1 MYIKLI
7 RWLKGYIKLNI
18 EGTYKDRFINICT
31 KNNVNMWGMNSCEK
45 NITTYMLYNDYKNTR
60 KYIDKTDVSI
70 QIIEKIGLPFLCKAY
85 KKRYG
90 FMLGIALFFFLIYS
104 FTSYIWDI
112 NVIGESIYTKEEI
125 VKNVRDNYVDIGTPI
140 EDINCEEL
148 EKILR
153 VEYDKVAWI
162 SCELKGTQLN
172 IEITETIEQ
181 DTIKVSNNPCNII
194 AAKDGVVTKIVTRN
208 GKTIKTIGEEVKK
221 GDVIIT
227 GVINIYNDYDE
238 LIETNYVPS
247 DGDVYAI
254 VENEYYD
261 EFDLEYYDKVYTGNE
276 TKGYSIFFMN
286 KSYETKK
293 ANVEYELY
301 DIITSERKIKLG
313 SSVYLPVVLYEITMK
328 EYEAVPCSYTKE
340 EAEEKAYKRM
350 ALYIDELGKKGV
362 SILENNVTIEFVN
375 NKCIIS
381 GIIVTEELIG
391 VPSELIIIEQGETQ

>member
-293 ANVEYELY
+293 TNVEYELY
-301 DIITSERKIKLG
+301 DTITSERKIKLG

-381 GIIVTEELIG
+381 GIIVTEELIS

>member
-31 KNNVNMWGMNSCEK
+31 KNNVNMWGMNSYEK

-181 DTIKVSNNPCNII
+181 DTIKVSTNPCNIV

-254 VENEYYD
+254 VKNEYYD

-276 TKGYSIFFMN
+276 TKGYSILFMN

-293 ANVEYELY
+293 TNVEYELY
-301 DIITSERKIKLG
+301 DTITSERKIKLG

-381 GIIVTEELIG
+381 GIIVTEELIS

>member
-293 ANVEYELY
+293 TNVEYELY

>member
-208 GKTIKTIGEEVKK
+208 GKNIKTIGEEVKK

-261 EFDLEYYDKVYTGNE
+261 EFDMEYYDKVYTGDE

-286 KSYETKK
+286 KSFETKK

-301 DIITSERKIKLG
+301 DTITSERKIKLG

-381 GIIVTEELIG
+381 GIIVTEELIS

>member
-31 KNNVNMWGMNSCEK
+31 KNNVNMWGMNSYEK
-45 NITTYMLYNDYKNTR
+45 NITTYMLYNDYKNSR

-301 DIITSERKIKLG
+301 DTITSERKIKLG

-381 GIIVTEELIG
+381 GIIVTEELIS

>member
-31 KNNVNMWGMNSCEK
+31 KNNVNMWGMNSYEK

-70 QIIEKIGLPFLCKAY
+70 EIIEKIGLPFLCKAY

-301 DIITSERKIKLG
+301 DTITSERKIKLG

>member
-31 KNNVNMWGMNSCEK
+31 KNNVNMWGMNSYEK

-70 QIIEKIGLPFLCKAY
+70 EIIEKIGLPFLCKAY

-293 ANVEYELY
+293 TNVEYELY
-301 DIITSERKIKLG
+301 DTITSERKIKLG

>member
-31 KNNVNMWGMNSCEK
+31 KNNVNMWGMNSYEK

-276 TKGYSIFFMN
+276 TKGYSILFMN

-293 ANVEYELY
+293 TNVEYELY
-301 DIITSERKIKLG
+301 DTITSERKIKLG

-381 GIIVTEELIG
+381 GIIVTEELIS

>member
-31 KNNVNMWGMNSCEK
+31 KNNVNMWWMNSCEK

-181 DTIKVSNNPCNII
+181 DTIKVSTNPCNIV

-276 TKGYSIFFMN
+276 TKGYSILFMN

-301 DIITSERKIKLG
+301 DTITSERKIKLG

-381 GIIVTEELIG
+381 GIIVTEELIS